1 MEIERKYRVAQLP
14 DNLEQCRHSDMEQ
27 AYLCTSPT
35 IRVRKEWGRYVL
47 TVKER
52 LPNASGGRPSQVA
65 AIVNR
70 EEEFALSEESYK
82 KLRGKCEGMAV
93 EKCRY
98 RVPLEGG
105 TLCAELDIFKGR
117 LEGLVMVEVEFG
129 SEAEAE
135 AFVPP
140 AWFGVEV
147 TADPRYRNSYLSTA
161 RWDSATHSL
170 LPL

>member
-1 MEIERKYRVAQLP
+1 MFVKPHPIKPVEAPESVTVLMMVACVVRVGENQ
-14 DNLEQCRHSDMEQ
+14 HVV
-27 AYLCTSPT
+27 
-35 IRVRKEWGRYVL
+35 IKIIGRTHAVATDY
-47 TVKER
+47 
-52 LPNASGGRPSQVA
+52 NAP
-65 AIVNR
+65 
-70 EEEFALSEESYK
+70 
-82 KLRGKCEGMAV
+82 
-93 EKCRY
+93 
-98 RVPLEGG
+98 VP
-105 TLCAELDIFKGR
+105 AELDIFKGR

-161 RWDSATHSL
+161 RWDSATRGL